1 MTMLSLTT
9 ESTINSEGCAPIVQS
24 NKTTL
29 GGMNEK
35 RKWMNEDTPT
45 KSRMNEKRTW
55 MNKDGLLWGR
65 RRRSE
70 RGESWNER
78 GRRARVAMAELLN
91 ERK

>member
-55 MNKDGLLWGR
+55 MNKDGSSGEDEDEAR
-65 RRRSE
+65 EE
-70 RGESWNER
+70 RAGMRE
-78 GRRARVAMAELLN
+78 GGGPG
-91 ERK
+91 